1 MNLCDLTFDSPE
13 ENLAFDEVL
22 LDACEAG
29 ALEGVLR
36 FWEPKRYFVVVG
48 YGNEVGREVNQSFCR
63 QRGIPVLRRCSGGG
77 TVLQGPGI
85 LNYCLVLRVEDS
97 PELAGISGTND
108 FVMDRHQ
115 RALQKLLD
123 EPVEREGHTDLVIGG
138 RKFCGNSQRRR
149 KDSVLFHGCFL
160 VQADLELIEQ
170 ALPLP
175 SRQPEYR
182 RNRSHSDFLM
192 NLKVPVRPLKTAL
205 AGAWDALHPL
215 KEIPTEEIL
224 RLAAQRYK
232 SDDWN
237 SRF

>member
-1 MNLCDLTFDSPE
+1 MKICDLTLDSPE
-13 ENLAFDEVL
+13 ENLACDEAL

-36 FWEPKRYFVVVG
+36 FWAPTRYFVVVG

-63 QRGIPVLRRCSGGG
+63 QQGIPILRRCSGGG

-85 LNYCLVLRVEDS
+85 LNYCLVLRVQDS

-115 RALQKLLD
+115 RALQKLLNA
-123 EPVEREGHTDLVIGG
+123 PVKREGHTDLVIGG

-149 KDSVLFHGCFL
+149 KDSVLFHGSFL
-160 VQADLELIEQ
+160 VDADLGLIEQ

-182 RNRSHSDFLM
+182 TNRSHGDFLM
-192 NLKVPVRPLKTAL
+192 NLKIPVPRLKTAL
-205 AGAWDALHPL
+205 AGAWDALHAL
-215 KEIPTEEIL
+215 TDIPTEEIL

-232 SDDWN
+232 SDGWN
-237 SRF
+237 FRF